1 MTDIFWALIHL
12 CIFPGGI
19 FALLVALYLKG
30 LDRRFVARLQS
41 RVGPPLNQPFID
53 IAKLMTKEQ
62 MIPKTACKPVFL
74 LAPVIGLTGMAAC
87 AAFIPIPGV
96 FDGMYNM
103 GDLLVLFYLLPIPAI
118 ALMLGGSSSSSP
130 FGAIGFSREMI
141 VMLSYELPL
150 LMVLLTVAMMVG
162 RESGIGTA
170 DFSLLNIVK
179 YQLANGS
186 FWHNPIMVP
195 AFVAY
200 LMFLPGTMG
209 VAPFDIAESETE
221 ILEGPML
228 EYGGP
233 LLALF
238 HIGTAFKTFV
248 VLGLGVVMFM
258 PGGITGF
265 WPVDILIF
273 LAKCILLMFFAMSLV
288 RAATGR
294 FRIDQAVKFYFK
306 IPTALALVS
315 LVLVIAL

>member
-62 MIPKTACKPVFL
+62 MIP
-74 LAPVIGLTGMAAC
+74 
-87 AAFIPIPGV
+87 FIPIPGV

-162 RESGIGTA
+162 HESGIGTA

>member
-162 RESGIGTA
+162 HESGIGTA

-186 FWHNPIMVP
+186 FWHNPIMIP

-273 LAKCILLMFFAMSLV
+273 LA
-288 RAATGR
+288 
-294 FRIDQAVKFYFK
+294 
-306 IPTALALVS
+306 
-315 LVLVIAL
+315 

>member
-1 MTDIFWALIHL
+1 M
-12 CIFPGGI
+12 
-19 FALLVALYLKG
+19 
-30 LDRRFVARLQS
+30 ARLQS

-162 RESGIGTA
+162 
-170 DFSLLNIVK
+170 LL
-179 YQLANGS
+179 
-186 FWHNPIMVP
+186 P
-195 AFVAY
+195 AEHCQIPACQR
-200 LMFLPGTMG
+200 L
-209 VAPFDIAESETE
+209 
-221 ILEGPML
+221 
-228 EYGGP
+228 
-233 LLALF
+233 LLA
-238 HIGTAFKTFV
+238 
-248 VLGLGVVMFM
+248 
-258 PGGITGF
+258 
-265 WPVDILIF
+265 
-273 LAKCILLMFFAMSLV
+273 
-288 RAATGR
+288 
-294 FRIDQAVKFYFK
+294 
-306 IPTALALVS
+306 
-315 LVLVIAL
+315 